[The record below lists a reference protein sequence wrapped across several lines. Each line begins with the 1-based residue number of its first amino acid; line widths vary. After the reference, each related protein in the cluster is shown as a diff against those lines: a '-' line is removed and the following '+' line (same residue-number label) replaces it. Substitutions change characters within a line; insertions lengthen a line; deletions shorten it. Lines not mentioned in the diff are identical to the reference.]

1 MKRLVIRP
9 GAIGDFIVSIPAIE
23 CLRDACL
30 RVEYLEVWAAA
41 RNVPLAARIAQHA
54 RSIASTGLD
63 LLELTGPSA
72 RLLETLR
79 GFDSIVSWYGANR
92 PEFREAV
99 AALGL
104 PFQFLAALPPAER
117 GSHVAHAVDFYL
129 GQARCIVNT
138 PPCAS
143 DGIPRIACDA
153 IRGGSAVIHPF
164 AGSLQKRWPM
174 ERFQELAQGLARR
187 MPVEWC
193 AGPEDQLPGARRFED
208 LYELACWLA
217 AARIYIGNDSGPTHL
232 AAAVG
237 TTVVALFGPS
247 DPAVWAPRG
256 PHVAV
261 AAAPALDSIT
271 VEQVAGLVQNMLK
284 NARL

>member
-1 MKRLVIRP
+1 M
-9 GAIGDFIVSIPAIE
+9 GDFIVSMPAME
-23 CLRDACL
+23 CLRAG
-30 RVEYLEVWAAA
+30 YLEVWAAP
-41 RNVPLAARIAQHA
+41 RNVPLAARIAQSA

-99 AALGL
+99 AALRL
-104 PFQFLAALPPAER
+104 PFQFLPALPPVGR
-117 GSHVAHAVDFYL
+117 GAHAVDFYL
-129 GQARCIVNT
+129 AQARDVVNMT
-138 PPCAS
+138 PCAS

-153 IRGGSAVIHPF
+153 IRGEFAAIHPF
-164 AGSLQKRWPM
+164 AGSAKKRWPL
-174 ERFQELAQGLARR
+174 ERFRELARRLTRR

-193 AGPEDQLPGARRFED
+193 AGPEDELPGARRFED

-217 AARIYIGNDSGPTHL
+217 TARIYIGNDSGPTHL

-237 TTVVALFGPS
+237 TPVVVLFGPS

-256 PHVAV
+256 PHVTI

-271 VEQVAGLVQNMLK
+271 VEQVASLVRNTLE
-284 NARL
+284 NACP